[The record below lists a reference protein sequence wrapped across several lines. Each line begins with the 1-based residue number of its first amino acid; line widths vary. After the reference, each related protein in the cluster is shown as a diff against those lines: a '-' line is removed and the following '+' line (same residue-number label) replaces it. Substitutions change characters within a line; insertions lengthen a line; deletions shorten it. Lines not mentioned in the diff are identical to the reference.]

1 MQRNFKKFA
10 LPVTLAALAAG
21 MLGIAGCSNKDMEAR
36 YAAEQAK
43 IEQQQKNP
51 EIKVIGVYDGCEV
64 KYVDR
69 YYAHDSFYIAR
80 CGQTTTTTTTVQ
92 VGKVQQNRMAITQQL
107 ETVSAQHEKLK
118 SELEVLD
125 KREAALAKLTP
136 EERAALG
143 IEDEKKKQASKPA
156 N

>member
-1 MQRNFKKFA
+1 MHRNFKKNAF
-10 LPVTLAALAAG
+10 PMTLAALAVG
-21 MLGIAGCSNKDMEAR
+21 MLALAGCSSKEREAE

-43 IEQQQKNP
+43 IERQQKNP

-69 YYAHDSFYIAR
+69 YYSQDSFYIAR
-80 CGQTTTTTTTVQ
+80 CGQTTTTTSNVR
-92 VGKVQQNRMAITQQL
+92 VGKTQQNRMAITQQL
-107 ETVSAQHEKLK
+107 ETISAQREKLK
-118 SELEVLD
+118 TELEALD

-143 IEDEKKKQASKPA
+143 IEDDKKKQAGKPA